1 MIVERILEIQN
12 PTELYLNIFNLD
24 QIKTWFESV
33 TLFKP
38 TEMINLTLPA
48 AETTFC
54 FENIDRLIQ
63 FD

>member
-1 MIVERILEIQN
+1 MIA
-12 PTELYLNIFNLD
+12 TEVNFLTIFQKIEKVAQTFKANK
-24 QIKTWFESV
+24 QVMSV

-54 FENIDRLIQ
+54 FENIDRLMQ